1 MRLGDDRSPFR
12 RSMVGGAGVRVVWPR
27 TDTPPR
33 SLAHCQCGF
42 WLGGRFPNSPP
53 AATERAAYERSDL
66 DLTLAGRG
74 SPLTPFPNS
83 LPLRPPLSLSLSP
96 GPFYSPYY
104 IQSVWASLWVEGKEG
119 LMDQT

>member
-1 MRLGDDRSPFR
+1 
-12 RSMVGGAGVRVVWPR
+12 MVGGVGSVWFGRGRTLPQDLWPTANAGFGWA
-27 TDTPPR
+27 D
-33 SLAHCQCGF
+33 
-42 WLGGRFPNSPP
+42 GRFSNSPP

-83 LPLRPPLSLSLSP
+83 LPLHPPLSLFLSGSILFSLLH
-96 GPFYSPYY
+96 
-104 IQSVWASLWVEGKEG
+104 SVRLGVVVGRREG